1 MRRVRFQPQAKRDL
15 QDILHHIA
23 RESGTWT
30 VARRFGDLIQGQCRE
45 LASLPGTLDR
55 SRDELGP
62 GLRSTLVRNYVVL
75 LRYGAGVP
83 RIVRIA
89 EGHRDVPALFDPD

>member
-1 MRRVRFQPQAKRDL
+1 M
-15 QDILHHIA
+15 
-23 RESGTWT
+23 
-30 VARRFGDLIQGQCRE
+30 
-45 LASLPGTLDR
+45 PGTLDR